1 MIFYAA
7 MSSMMIMMSHH
18 SCFITFQKKKTS
30 ELRTLANE
38 LLEPA
43 SQTDLRMQWL
53 PSGYN
58 GYDIHSSA
66 WFVDGSTRNRWFT
79 ELNSM
84 VMIFHGELAQITR
97 WYIFLVIP
105 PGLMSLFLSQGTHCS
120 LWRGQS
126 HPWIRHVDKTV
137 QKTPKITK

>member
-1 MIFYAA
+1 

-18 SCFITFQKKKTS
+18 SCFITFQKKTS

-105 PGLMSLFLSQGTHCS
+105 PGLMSLYF
-120 LWRGQS
+120 
-126 HPWIRHVDKTV
+126 
-137 QKTPKITK
+137 